1 MECFRSVRNE
11 LPPKSCRWWA
21 GGASNGSLLQL
32 STPKEKDGQPPSLSR
47 PGTSARLAT
56 TATSRSPRTTTLHE
70 SSLKQMVALLEA
82 STARQSE
89 ALRERF
95 DELEK
100 HLVSR
105 FEQGLKAFRAEHVQP
120 LAAHVTTLGSKSSTQ
135 WSAPC
140 RAARRVRPNAPSG
153 RDRPARAIST
163 WERALDLWL
172 ERAHAALAWKGH
184 AHPSCRMRVLWQ
196 GRVRALLRC
205 LASVRSRNAV
215 PWRGSG

>member
-1 MECFRSVRNE
+1 MDGRRPSGVECFRSVRNE

-100 HLVSR
+100 HLISR

-120 LAAHVTTLGSKSSTQ
+120 LAAHVTTLGSKLGSRS
-135 WSAPC
+135 P
-140 RAARRVRPNAPSG
+140 AARTLG
-153 RDRPARAIST
+153 RTLGLRRMFASHEWVGACRDAIRREHT
-163 WERALDLWL
+163 A
-172 ERAHAALAWKGH
+172 
-184 AHPSCRMRVLWQ
+184 
-196 GRVRALLRC
+196 
-205 LASVRSRNAV
+205 
-215 PWRGSG
+215 